1 MDFKIFWGLISRL
14 LVVKQTLF
22 ALPFAFIGVLFADT
36 KAPVSIA
43 ACIWVALAL
52 VSARSAGMF
61 FNQVIDAAIDKKNP
75 RTADRVVPSG
85 LLRPSTVWI
94 MALVSCLILIF
105 SSWML
110 NPLCFKLS
118 FLAVFLLLTYSY
130 FKRFSASSHY
140 YLGVVEAAAP
150 IGGYIAVT
158 GQFDIVPFILGSIIL
173 FWIAGLDILYAF
185 QDIEFDRKEN
195 LHSIPAKMG
204 KKNARYLSIISYGLS
219 ALAMITAGILTSR
232 GVLFWAG
239 TAAIILIFSYQ
250 QMLATHKN
258 MEAVIGKIFKANMM
272 ISPMLLIGTFLDH
285 LQHFS

>member
-1 MDFKIFWGLISRL
+1 MDFKTFWGLISRL
-14 LVVKQTLF
+14 LLVKQTLF
-22 ALPFAFIGVLFADT
+22 ALPFAFVGVLFADT
-36 KAPVSIA
+36 KAPVSLA
-43 ACIWVALAL
+43 VCFWVALAL

-85 LLRPSTVWI
+85 LLKPSTVWI
-94 MALVSCLILIF
+94 MAAVSCLILIL

-158 GQFDIVPFILGSIIL
+158 GQFDVVPFILGSIIL

-195 LHSIPAKMG
+195 LHSIPGKMG
-204 KKNARYLSIISYGLS
+204 KKNARTLSIISYGLS

-232 GVLFWAG
+232 GLLFWMG
-239 TAAIILIFSYQ
+239 TTVIILIFTYQ
-250 QMLATHKN
+250 QMLAAHKN
-258 MEAVIGKIFKANMM
+258 MEMVIGKIFKANMM
-272 ISPMLLIGTFLDH
+272 ISPALLMGTFLDH
-285 LQHFS
+285 WQHFS